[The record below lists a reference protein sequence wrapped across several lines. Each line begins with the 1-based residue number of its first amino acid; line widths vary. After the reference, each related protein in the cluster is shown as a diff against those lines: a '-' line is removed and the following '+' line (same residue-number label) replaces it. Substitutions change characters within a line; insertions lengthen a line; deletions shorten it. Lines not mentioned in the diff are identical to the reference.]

1 MTYKDLSKAEYE
13 NLQKELESVTGEMEG
28 YATRDLLLQEI
39 VNDILVVQLTAP
51 RADASYLE
59 DRAETAKKILQEI
72 ITAEDI
78 YVSAEQFDEWFLL
91 MEGAQ
96 EEAYEALLTLESSL
110 ESYADELEPDV
121 AKALKTADLLTSTS
135 LFMDLNEKEESADP
149 EERAEE
155 KAEDKAEDKKL
166 EQLKEQLFTDFD
178 QAFAVL
184 SREEKRSRMA
194 KVLSMVPVFF
204 NSREEIREYF
214 LYALE
219 NCRDDSEL
227 TAVSR
232 LIHDMMLD
240 K

>member
-1 MTYKDLSKAEYE
+1 
-13 NLQKELESVTGEMEG
+13 
-28 YATRDLLLQEI
+28 
-39 VNDILVVQLTAP
+39 
-51 RADASYLE
+51 
-59 DRAETAKKILQEI
+59 
-72 ITAEDI
+72 
-78 YVSAEQFDEWFLL
+78 
-91 MEGAQ
+91 
-96 EEAYEALLTLESSL
+96 
-110 ESYADELEPDV
+110 
-121 AKALKTADLLTSTS
+121 
-135 LFMDLNEKEESADP
+135 MDLNEKEESADP

-178 QAFAVL
+178 QAFAGL

>member
-1 MTYKDLSKAEYE
+1 MK
-13 NLQKELESVTGEMEG
+13 QVG
-28 YATRDLLLQEI
+28 R
-39 VNDILVVQLTAP
+39 
-51 RADASYLE
+51 
-59 DRAETAKKILQEI
+59 
-72 ITAEDI
+72 
-78 YVSAEQFDEWFLL
+78 
-91 MEGAQ
+91 
-96 EEAYEALLTLESSL
+96 
-110 ESYADELEPDV
+110 
-121 AKALKTADLLTSTS
+121 
-135 LFMDLNEKEESADP
+135 
-149 EERAEE
+149 
-155 KAEDKAEDKKL
+155 KKL
-166 EQLKEQLFTDFD
+166 EQLKEQMFTDFD
-178 QAFAVL
+178 QAFAGL